1 MTISTDVLK
10 ESLPPALRTF
20 ATQELADKIDSITTD
35 PLFANSI
42 KENFITY
49 THVLQEGKYKMDD
62 YLNAVTYVS
71 FKLMGYTNQEAYF
84 KTFPNRYANL
94 LAQGKDEKTISSY
107 VRAFHKGKLVNKIM
121 EQSIIPSWVLNQDA
135 YQEAINKNVQLMR
148 TAKSE
153 KVQAMAADSLLKHLS
168 KPEVND
174 APLINIDMREGSG
187 LDELRDALTSLA
199 QKQKELIM
207 NGVPTK
213 DIVEQVLVPKDE

>member
-1 MTISTDVLK
+1 MTISTEVLK

-20 ATQELADKIDSITTD
+20 ATQELADKIDAITTD

-42 KENFITY
+42 KENFVTY

-62 YLNAVTYVS
+62 YLNAIAYVS

-153 KVQAMAADSLLKHLS
+153 KVQALAADSLLRHLS
-168 KPEVND
+168 KPEVNEG
-174 APLINIDMREGSG
+174 PLINIDMREGSG
-187 LDELRDALTSLA
+187 LDELKNAISSLA
-199 QKQKELIM
+199 QKQKELIQS
-207 NGVPTK
+207 GVSTK
-213 DIVEQVLVPKDE
+213 DIVEQKIYGTN

>member
-1 MTISTDVLK
+1 MTISVEVLK
-10 ESLPPALRTF
+10 EALPPALRTF
-20 ATQELADKIDSITTD
+20 ATEELANKIDSITTD
-35 PLFANSI
+35 PIFANTI
-42 KENFITY
+42 KDNFITY

-71 FKLMGYTNQEAYF
+71 FKLMGYTNQDAYF

-94 LAQGKDEKTISSY
+94 VAQGKDEKTISSY

-153 KVQAMAADSLLKHLS
+153 KVQAMAADSLLKHLT
-168 KPEVND
+168 KPETNE
-174 APLINIDMREGSG
+174 APLINIDMREGNG
-187 LDELRDALTSLA
+187 LDELKSAIASLA
-199 QKQKELIM
+199 QKQKELIQS
-207 NGVPTK
+207 GVATK
-213 DIVEQVLVPKDE
+213 DIVEQKIYGSD